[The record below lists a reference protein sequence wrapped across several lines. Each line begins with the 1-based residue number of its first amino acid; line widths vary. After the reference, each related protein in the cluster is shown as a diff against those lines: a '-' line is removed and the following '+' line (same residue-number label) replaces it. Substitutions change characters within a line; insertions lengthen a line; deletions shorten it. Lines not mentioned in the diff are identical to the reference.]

1 METKKKQ
8 KKSKKSSGIS
18 ASIVI
23 LGCFIIAV
31 CFFVFVCG
39 DPANFDEKGRP
50 IAGNFFGTLH
60 QGGYI
65 IPIVL
70 TLMFTVIC
78 LSIERFFAMSR
89 ARGKGN
95 LVKFV
100 QNVKVKLDEGDID
113 AARSLCDAQKG
124 SVANIL
130 HAGLL
135 RYEDVEKMANLSNDQ
150 KSQIIQS
157 EIEEATALELPT
169 LQQNLP
175 VIATISTLGTLFGLL
190 GTVVGM
196 IRSFGAMAS
205 EGSADSLAL
214 SLGIS
219 EALLNTACGIATGAL
234 AIISYNFFAQKVENI
249 TNAVDEIGFAV
260 GQTYTQKHLN
270 D

>member
-1 METKKKQ
+1 METKKQNKV
-8 KKSKKSSGIS
+8 KKSRGIS
-18 ASIVI
+18 ASVVI
-23 LGCFIIAV
+23 FGCFIIAV
-31 CFFVFVCG
+31 CFFVFICG
-39 DPANFDEKGRP
+39 DPANFDEKGHP
-50 IAGNFFGTLH
+50 IGGNFFGTLH

-65 IPIVL
+65 IPLVL
-70 TLMFTVIC
+70 TLMFTVLC
-78 LSIERFFAMSR
+78 LSVERFFALNR

-95 LVKFV
+95 LIKFIA
-100 QNVKVKLDEGDID
+100 NVKVKLEDGDIN
-113 AARSLCDAQKG
+113 AARKLCDDQKG

-135 RYEDVEKMANLSNDQ
+135 RYEDVENMPNLNNEQ
-150 KSQIIQS
+150 KSKIIQN

-196 IRSFGAMAS
+196 IRSFAAMAN

-219 EALLNTACGIATGAL
+219 EALLNTACGIATGAM

-249 TNAVDEIGFAV
+249 TNAVDEVGFAV
-260 GQTYTQKHLN
+260 GQTYTTKHLN
-270 D
+270 K